1 MPSSTSSSDGAA
13 VHAPTPTPSV
23 EPGRPGFRL
32 TASDRPG
39 VAQPVPERDIP
50 PQPWSRVF
58 LLALLLFVLLTTAWE
73 AYWRAWSGTP
83 GYRNSPGEWALQRRR
98 VDAPGGATATVLT
111 GASRVLFDV
120 QLPVWERTTGV
131 RPIQLAME
139 GTTPLPVLE
148 GLAKDPAFHGRLL
161 VGVAPDIFFTGFA
174 YRGSVFEYARKEG
187 PSKRIGNWLSMHFI
201 EPYFAFDDPDFALAA
216 VLLRQPWPLRAG
228 AHPNTRVRKL
238 AVQDADRNSHMWSR
252 VVQDAAY
259 RAMSRRIWA
268 ERFGAP
274 PPEMDTAAKR
284 QAVYDKQIDRA
295 VKAVA
300 TLRSHGVAV
309 VFVRMP
315 SAGDYYAYEQKYFPR
330 ADTWDKLIAR
340 TGVPGLHFEDHAE
353 MQGYDLPEWSH
364 MSEAEAQRFTAAFAP
379 LAEQAFASVASGKP
393 GSAPANTPA
402 N

>member
-1 MPSSTSSSDGAA
+1 MPSSISSSDGAA
-13 VHAPTPTPSV
+13 VLTPPSPTG
-23 EPGRPGFRL
+23 EPARPGFRL

-50 PQPWSRVF
+50 AQPWGRVF
-58 LLALLLFVLLTTAWE
+58 VLALLLFVMLTAAWE

-120 QLPVWERTTGV
+120 QLPVWERSTGV

-148 GLAKDPAFHGRLL
+148 DLAKDRAFHGRLL

-174 YRGSVFEYARKEG
+174 YRGSAFEYARKEG
-187 PSKRIGNWLSMHFI
+187 PSQRIGNWLSMHLI

-228 AHPNTRVRKL
+228 AHASTRVRKL
-238 AVQDADRNSHMWSR
+238 VVQDADRNSHMWWR
-252 VVQDAAY
+252 VVSDPAY
-259 RAMSRRIWA
+259 QALCRRIWA
-268 ERFGAP
+268 EDFSAP
-274 PPEMDTAAKR
+274 PMDMDTVAKR
-284 QAVYDKQIDRA
+284 QKAYDAQIDRA

-315 SAGDYYAYEQKYFPR
+315 SAGEYYAYEQKYFPR

-340 TGVPGLHFEDHAE
+340 TGVPGLHFEDHAQ
-353 MQGYDLPEWSH
+353 MQGYELPEWSH
-364 MSEAEAQRFTAAFAP
+364 MSEAEAQRFTAVFAP
-379 LAEQAFASVASGKP
+379 LAEQAFASAASGKP
-393 GSAPANTPA
+393 ASAPASTPA